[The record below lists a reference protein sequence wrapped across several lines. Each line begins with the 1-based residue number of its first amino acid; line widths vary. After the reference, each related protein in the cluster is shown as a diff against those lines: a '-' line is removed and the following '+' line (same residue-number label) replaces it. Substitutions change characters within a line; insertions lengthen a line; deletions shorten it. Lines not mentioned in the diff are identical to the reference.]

1 MFSVH
6 TAPREFE
13 NVTITG
19 RFLFVF
25 QQQQTLFPHLEIT
38 VDWRKDE

>member
-1 MFSVH
+1 MEIEYSFKQQQQQQ
-6 TAPREFE
+6 
-13 NVTITG
+13 
-19 RFLFVF
+19 

>member
-1 MFSVH
+1 MNGNPWFALQRSC
-6 TAPREFE
+6 P
-13 NVTITG
+13 G
-19 RFLFVF
+19 RKGQQQ